1 MPSFLPRRAYWP
13 LPAISLIQGWKT
25 GALMDILKAMP
36 DSLET
41 PLRDRNALAWAMVAQ
56 FVAVLISGT
65 TAFGADNAVF
75 QDVIR
80 PVLVKNCFECHGPDE
95 SSRKGGLRLDSAD
108 HAYATRDGVRAI
120 VPGDPEASALMERIT
135 TTDPDDKMPPPD
147 SHKSLTSK
155 EINSIRDWIQEG
167 AEYRSHWA
175 FDPPLRPAIP
185 PVEDLDWP
193 ENPIDFFVLSLLEAE
208 GMGSNPPADRY
219 SLIRRLYLD
228 LVGILPTSAEADE
241 FLGDRKPGAY
251 GRLVDRLLGSPR
263 YGERWARAWLD
274 LARYSDTNGYEKDR
288 ERSIWP
294 YRDWVINALNADLPY
309 DQFSIEQLAGDMLPE
324 ATEQQLVATGFHRNT
339 MLNEEGGIDPLEYRY
354 YAMVDR
360 VATTGTVW
368 MGLTTGCAQ
377 CHSHKYDPISHTEYY
392 GLMALLNNADEP
404 DLILRDA
411 ATTER
416 RTRQEF
422 RLHEAMLELRD
433 EFPVSEGV
441 ESSPQNRS
449 RQFHEAFGGWV
460 EDAREKSASW
470 SPLRPSIWET
480 NLGRIEVMKDN
491 SVFVAGDATKRD
503 VYKLTFPL
511 DGVNFP
517 IAALRLDALPDD
529 RLPARGPGRAF
540 YEGRK
545 GDFFLSE
552 MFVRADGK
560 EQSFSGSSRS
570 YGKISV
576 GSGNGEAKNVYDRE
590 GSTGWSTSG
599 REGESHYIVLN
610 LENPITKA
618 DSLEMEMLFE
628 RHFVASLGRFRIS
641 VSSEKG
647 EAIDIP
653 FELESA
659 LAREHVDWTDDENE
673 TIQRAFIRNV
683 PELAE
688 ARKSLESIQRAIP
701 SLQTTMVMKE
711 RPADH
716 TRPSVRHH
724 RGEYLSPREAVKPG
738 VPAVLLKEQSMPKN
752 RLEFARWLVS
762 EGNPLVGR
770 VTANRAWRAFFGK
783 GLLETSGD
791 FGTQSN
797 SPSHPKLLDWLAL
810 EFMEKGWSMKKLHRL
825 IVMSQTY
832 RQSAT
837 VSEALLQRDPEN
849 RLLARG
855 PRHRLDGEIVR
866 DAVLSASGIMSS
878 QMNGPSVRPPQPASV
893 TGFAYGNTRWNAA
906 KGDSRYRRSLYTYSK
921 RTAPFAAFTVF
932 DAPSGENCTAR
943 RNRSNTPLQA
953 LTMMNDEM
961 FLEFSRALALD
972 VVASRTSDSDR
983 MIEIVRRLTTRPPGP
998 EELEWL
1004 LEYQQAQLSRLKNGE
1019 LKAPEILNAKEGS
1032 DELAS
1037 WVMLARA
1044 VMNLDE
1050 TVTK

>member
-1 MPSFLPRRAYWP
+1 
-13 LPAISLIQGWKT
+13 
-25 GALMDILKAMP
+25 MP
-36 DSLET
+36 DSLEK
-41 PLRDRNALAWAMVAQ
+41 PLRYRNVMAWAIRAPFLV
-56 FVAVLISGT
+56 VLICGT
-65 TAFGADNAVF
+65 TAFGADSAIF

-108 HAYATRDGVRAI
+108 DAYANRDGVRAI
-120 VPGDPEASALMERIT
+120 VPGNPELSALMERIT
-135 TTDPDDKMPPPD
+135 TTDPDDRMPPPD
-147 SHKSLTSK
+147 SHKSLTTQ
-155 EINSIRDWIQEG
+155 EIDAIRDWILEG

-185 PVEDLDWP
+185 SVRNLEWP
-193 ENPIDFFVLSLLEAE
+193 ENPIDYFVLSRLEAE
-208 GMGSNPPADRY
+208 GMVSSPPADRY

-228 LVGILPTSAEADE
+228 LNGILPSPGDVDE
-241 FLGDRKPGAY
+241 FLRDEKPGAY

-324 ATEQQLVATGFHRNT
+324 ATEAQLVATGFHRNT
-339 MLNEEGGIDPLEYRY
+339 MLNEEGGIDPLEYRF

-411 ATTER
+411 VTAER
-416 RTRQEF
+416 RNRQEA
-422 RLHEAMLELRD
+422 RLHKAMLELRD
-433 EFPVSEGV
+433 EFPVPEG
-441 ESSPQNRS
+441 EENTPQTRS
-449 RQFHEAFGGWV
+449 LQFHKAFGKWV
-460 EDAREKSASW
+460 EGARRKTVAW
-470 SPLRPSIWET
+470 SPLRPSKWET
-480 NLGRIEVMKDN
+480 NLGRFEIMDDA
-491 SVFVAGDATKRD
+491 SVFVSGDATKRD
-503 VYKLTFPL
+503 VYKVTFPL
-511 DGVNFP
+511 NDVTFP

-552 MFVRADGK
+552 MFVRVDGK
-560 EQSFSGSSRS
+560 EQSFAGSSRS

-599 REGESHYIVLN
+599 REGESHYLVLN
-610 LENPITKA
+610 FETPVKRA
-618 DSLEMEMLFE
+618 DSLEVEMLFE

-647 EAIDIP
+647 EAIDLSY
-653 FELESA
+653 ELEGVLGS
-659 LAREHVDWTDDENE
+659 EHVHWTDEENE
-673 TIQRAFIRNV
+673 AVQRAFIRNA

-688 ARKSLESIQRAIP
+688 ARKSLGPIQRAIP

-738 VPAVLLKEQSMPKN
+738 VPAVLLKGQSVPTN

-770 VTANRAWRAFFGK
+770 VTVNRAWRAFFGK
-783 GLLETSGD
+783 GILETSGD

-797 SPSHPKLLDWLAL
+797 SPSHPDLLDWLAL

-837 VSEALLQRDPEN
+837 VSEAHLQQDPEN
-849 RLLARG
+849 RLLSRG

-878 QMNGPSVRPPQPASV
+878 QMNGPSVRPPQPAAV
-893 TGFAYGNTRWNAA
+893 TGFAYGNTRWDAA

-961 FLEFSRALALD
+961 FLEFSRALAID
-972 VVASRTSDSDR
+972 VVANHKNDTDR
-983 MIEIVRRLTTRPPGP
+983 LVEIVRRLTTRPPGP

-1004 LEYQQAQLSRLKNGE
+1004 LEYQQAQLTRLKNGE
-1019 LKAPEILNAKEGS
+1019 LKASEILNAQEGG
-1032 DELAS
+1032 EEIAS

>member
-1 MPSFLPRRAYWP
+1 V
-13 LPAISLIQGWKT
+13 IQGWKT
-25 GALMDILKAMP
+25 AALVDILIEMP

-41 PLRDRNALAWAMVAQ
+41 PLRDRNVLAGPMMAQ
-56 FVAVLISGT
+56 LVAVLICWT
-65 TAFGADNAVF
+65 PVFGADNAVF

-108 HAYATRDGVRAI
+108 DAYATRDGVRAI
-120 VPGDPEASALMERIT
+120 VPGDPEASAVMERIT
-135 TTDPDDKMPPPD
+135 TADLDDRMPPPD
-147 SHKSLTSK
+147 SHKSLTTK
-155 EINSIRDWIQEG
+155 EINALRDWIQEG

-175 FDPPLRPAIP
+175 FDPPIRPEIP
-185 PVEDLDWP
+185 SVIDLDWP
-193 ENPIDFFVLSLLEAE
+193 ETPIDFFVLARLEAE
-208 GMGSNPPADRY
+208 GMVSNPPADRY
-219 SLIRRLYLD
+219 AMIRRLYLD
-228 LVGILPTSAEADE
+228 LVGILPKPVEVDE
-241 FLGDRKPGAY
+241 FLGDEKPGAY

-377 CHSHKYDPISHTEYY
+377 CHSHKYDPISHTEYF

-411 ATTER
+411 STNER
-416 RTRQEF
+416 RKRQEA
-422 RLHEAMLELRD
+422 RLHKAMLELRS
-433 EFPVSEGV
+433 EFPVSEGG
-441 ESSPQNRS
+441 EDSTQNRS
-449 RQFHEAFGGWV
+449 IQFQKAFGDWV
-460 EDAREKSASW
+460 ESARSKSVSW
-470 SPLRPSIWET
+470 SSLRPSAWET
-480 NLGRIEVMKDN
+480 NLGRIEVMEDN
-491 SVFVAGDATKRD
+491 SVFVGGDATKRD

-511 DGVNFP
+511 TEVNFP

-552 MFVRADGK
+552 MFVRVDGK

-599 REGESHYIVLN
+599 REGESHYLVLN
-610 LENPITKA
+610 LETPITKA
-618 DSLEMEMLFE
+618 DSLEVEMLFE

-641 VSSEKG
+641 VSNEKG
-647 EAIDIP
+647 EAIDLP

-659 LAREHVDWTDDENE
+659 VTRENADWTDDENE
-673 TIQRAFIRNV
+673 AIQRAYIRNV

-688 ARKSLESIQRAIP
+688 ARKSLESIRRAIP

-724 RGEYLSPREAVKPG
+724 RGEYLSPREAVKPS
-738 VPAVLLKEQSMPKN
+738 VPAVLLKGQSMPSN

-770 VTANRAWRAFFGK
+770 VTVNRAWRAFFGK

-797 SPSHPKLLDWLAL
+797 SPSHPDLLDWLAL
-810 EFMEKGWSMKKLHRL
+810 EFIEKGWSMKKLHRL

-837 VSEALLQRDPEN
+837 VSEDLLQRDPEN

-878 QMNGPSVRPPQPASV
+878 QMNGPSVRPPQPAAV
-893 TGFAYGNTRWNAA
+893 TGFAYGNTKWNAA

-961 FLEFSRALALD
+961 FLEFSRALAFD
-972 VVASRTSDSDR
+972 VVASNKSDSDR
-983 MIEIVRRLTTRPPGP
+983 MIEIVRRLTTRPPGL

-1004 LEYQQAQLSRLKNGE
+1004 LEYQQAQLSRLKKGE
-1019 LKAPEILNAKEGS
+1019 LKASEILNAKEGS
-1032 DELAS
+1032 NELAS

>member
-1 MPSFLPRRAYWP
+1 MWAKW
-13 LPAISLIQGWKT
+13 T
-25 GALMDILKAMP
+25 
-36 DSLET
+36 T
-41 PLRDRNALAWAMVAQ
+41 ALA
-56 FVAVLISGT
+56 
-65 TAFGADNAVF
+65 FGILGLAADEAVF
-75 QDVIR
+75 QDLIR
-80 PVLVKNCFECHGPDE
+80 PILVKNCFECHGPDE
-95 SSRKGGLRLDSAD
+95 SSRKGGLRLDLEED
-108 HAYATRDGVRAI
+108 AYASRDGVRAI
-120 VPGDPEASALMERIT
+120 VPGNPGSSAVMDRIT
-135 TTDPDDKMPPPD
+135 ATDPDDRMPPPD

-155 EINSIRDWIQEG
+155 EIEAVRAWIIGG

-175 FDPPLRPAIP
+175 FDPPVRSEIP
-185 PVEDLDWP
+185 LVADIDWP
-193 ENPIDFFVLSLLEAE
+193 ENPIDFFVLSRLESE
-208 GMGSNPPADRY
+208 GIVPNPSANRY
-219 SLIRRLYLD
+219 ALVRRLYLD
-228 LVGILPTSAEADE
+228 LIGILPRPDEVDE
-241 FLGDRKPGAY
+241 FVMDEKPGAY

-288 ERSIWP
+288 ARSIWP

-309 DQFSIEQLAGDMLPE
+309 DQFSIEQLAGDILPG
-324 ATEQQLVATGFHRNT
+324 ATEQQLIATGFHRNT
-339 MLNEEGGIDPLEYRY
+339 MLNEEGGIDPLEYRFY
-354 YAMVDR
+354 SMVDR

-404 DLILRDA
+404 DLILRDPV
-411 ATTER
+411 TEAR
-416 RTRQEF
+416 RSRQET
-422 RLHEAMLELRD
+422 RLHESMLKLRE
-433 EFPVSEGV
+433 EFPVPEGV
-441 ESSPQNRS
+441 ENTSMNRS
-449 RQFHEAFGGWV
+449 SQFHKAFGDWI
-460 EDAREKSASW
+460 ETAREKTVSW
-470 SPLRPSIWET
+470 GPLRPSKWQT
-480 NLGRIEVMKDN
+480 NLGRIEVMDDD
-491 SVFVAGDATKRD
+491 SVFVSGDATKRD
-503 VYKLTFPL
+503 VYKLTFSL
-511 DGVNFP
+511 NEAAFP
-517 IAALRLDALPDD
+517 IASLRLDALPDD

-552 MFVRADGK
+552 MFVRVDGE
-560 EQSFSGSSRS
+560 EQSFSSSSRS

-576 GSGNGEAKNVYDRE
+576 GSGDGEAKNVLDRE

-599 REGESHYIVLN
+599 REGESHYLVLN
-610 LENPITKA
+610 FAAPITKA
-618 DSLEMEMLFE
+618 ESLEVEMLFE

-647 EAIDIP
+647 EAIDLP
-653 FELESA
+653 YELESA
-659 LAREHVDWTDDENE
+659 FGREHVNWTDDQNDA
-673 TIQRAFIRNV
+673 IQRAFIRNV

-688 ARKSLESIQRAIP
+688 ARKSLDSVRRGIP
-701 SLQTTMVMKE
+701 ALLTTMVMRE

-716 TRPSVRHH
+716 PRPSVRHH
-724 RGEYLSPREAVKPG
+724 RGEYLSPREEVNPG
-738 VPAVLLKEQSMPKN
+738 VPAVLMRGQPMPTN

-762 EGNPLVGR
+762 EQNPLVGR

-797 SPSHPKLLDWLAL
+797 RPSHPKLLDWLAV

-832 RQSAT
+832 RQSAK
-837 VSEALLQRDPEN
+837 VSESLLQRDPEN
-849 RLLARG
+849 RLLTRG

-866 DAVLSASGIMSS
+866 DAVLSASGVMSY
-878 QMNGPSVRPPQPASV
+878 QMNGPSVRPPQPAAV
-893 TGFAYGNTRWNAA
+893 TAFAYGNTRWSAA
-906 KGDSRYRRSLYTYSK
+906 SGESRYRRSLYTYSK

-961 FLEFSRALALD
+961 FLEFSRALASD
-972 VVASRTSDSDR
+972 VVHRNESDSDR
-983 MIEIVRRLTTRPPGP
+983 VIDIVRRLTTRPPDS
-998 EELEWL
+998 EEAEWL
-1004 LEYQQAQLSRLKNGE
+1004 LEYQRSQLSRLKSGE
-1019 LKAPEILNAKEGS
+1019 LNAEEILKS
-1032 DELAS
+1032 KDLDVELAS
-1037 WVMLARA
+1037 WVMLARV